1 MRHSE
6 LLRKNCVIEDC
17 CEVDCYEEDCYKVDY
32 YDLFVVVAEV
42 IRK

>member
-1 MRHSE
+1 MSHSE

-17 CEVDCYEEDCYKVDY
+17 CEVNCYEEDCYKVDY

-42 IRK
+42 IGK